1 MLVMPKLVLLFLVTR
16 MKLMMTMMT
25 MDIDSDMAIVQA
37 MLMEPKPPPLR

>member
-16 MKLMMTMMT
+16 MKLMMT